1 MNRHFVVIMIVIAGA
16 FAGTTAFPQQDRPYD
31 QVMKDIGATF
41 ASLRKNLD
49 ANSAAA
55 AAEDASK
62 LEGLFTEIEAWWAP
76 LKTKDALRYA
86 RSAHDAAVAVGAAAK
101 AGDIGKAKESSAA
114 IQKSCGACHFTHRE
128 DTGKGY
134 LIKP

>member
-1 MNRHFVVIMIVIAGA
+1 MNRQFVLIIIVIAGVLGGA
-16 FAGTTAFPQQDRPYD
+16 SASAQQRSYD
-31 QVMKDIGATF
+31 QVMKEIGATF
-41 ASLRKNLD
+41 ASLKSKLD

-55 AAEDASK
+55 AVEDAAK
-62 LEGLFTEIEAWWAP
+62 LEGLFKEIEGWWAP

-86 RSAHDAAVAVGAAAK
+86 KFAEDSAAAVGAAAK
-101 AGDIGKAKESSAA
+101 GNDIGKAKASYAG
-114 IQKSCGACHFTHRE
+114 IQKSCAACHFTHRE

>member
-1 MNRHFVVIMIVIAGA
+1 MNRQFVLITIVIAGA
-16 FAGTTAFPQQDRPYD
+16 FAGATAFAQERPHD
-31 QVMKDIGATF
+31 EIMKEIGATF
-41 ASLRKNLD
+41 ASLRRNLD

-55 AAEDASK
+55 AVEDAAK
-62 LEGLFTEIEAWWAP
+62 LEGLFRETEAWWAP

-86 RSAHDAAVAVGAAAK
+86 KFAGDAAAAVGAAAK
-101 AGDIGKAKESSAA
+101 SDDIAKAKASSAA
-114 IQKSCGACHFTHRE
+114 IQKSCAACHFTHRE